1 MIKLEN
7 IQKKYEDGFVA
18 IKNLNLTFHEGE
30 ITVLIGPSGC
40 GKTTTMKLLNRL
52 IRPTKGKIT
61 IRGEDIS
68 QVDPVR
74 LRRKIGYVI
83 QNIGLFP
90 HMTIAKNVGI
100 VPKLQKWDKER
111 IEQKVDELLQLVGLD
126 PDMFR
131 DRYPSELSGGQQQRV
146 GVIRA
151 LAADQDIILMDEPF
165 SALDPISREQLQDE
179 LIRLQ
184 QELKKTIVFVTHDM
198 DEAIKIADTIVLMK
212 EGEIVQSGRPEQI
225 LRHPANE
232 FVKNF
237 IGKQR
242 LRDFQHA
249 DLENMPVVDEV
260 LVENPATVYPS
271 RGLAEALTMLE
282 RRRVDTL
289 LVVDRSNQL
298 LGSVTIYQL
307 LEHYKEENKTVAD
320 IMKPVSHTIASGSS
334 LADALQIMSEKQLS
348 NLAVVKNDNEFVGL
362 LTRGSVV
369 GFMADVY
376 VSNGI
381 GGESA

>member
-1 MIKLEN
+1 
-7 IQKKYEDGFVA
+7 
-18 IKNLNLTFHEGE
+18 
-30 ITVLIGPSGC
+30 
-40 GKTTTMKLLNRL
+40 
-52 IRPTKGKIT
+52 
-61 IRGEDIS
+61 
-68 QVDPVR
+68 
-74 LRRKIGYVI
+74 
-83 QNIGLFP
+83 
-90 HMTIAKNVGI
+90 
-100 VPKLQKWDKER
+100 
-111 IEQKVDELLQLVGLD
+111 
-126 PDMFR
+126 
-131 DRYPSELSGGQQQRV
+131 
-146 GVIRA
+146 
-151 LAADQDIILMDEPF
+151 
-165 SALDPISREQLQDE
+165 
-179 LIRLQ
+179 
-184 QELKKTIVFVTHDM
+184 M